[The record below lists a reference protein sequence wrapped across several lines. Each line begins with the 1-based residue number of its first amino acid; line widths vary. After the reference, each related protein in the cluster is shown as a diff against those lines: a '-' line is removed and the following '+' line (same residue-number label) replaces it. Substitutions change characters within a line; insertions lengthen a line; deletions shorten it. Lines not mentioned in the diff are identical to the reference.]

1 MAKYKILVGVHQAV
15 VYEVEADSP
24 EQARQFSVGDK
35 GVEEVSRKTLDAD
48 ICDVEEI
55 E

>member
-1 MAKYKILVGVHQAV
+1 MAKYKILVSVHQGV

-24 EQARQFSVGDK
+24 EQARQYQVGDK
-35 GVEEVSRKTLDAD
+35 GVEEVSRKTLDAF

-55 E
+55 D

>member
-1 MAKYKILVGVHQAV
+1 MAKYEIVMSVHQAV

-24 EQARQFSVGDK
+24 EKARQFSIGDK
-35 GVEEVSRKTLDAD
+35 GVEEVSRKTLDAF

-55 E
+55 D